1 MILQKKEE
9 LANRQLR
16 LTITVERDAWEKALN
31 DAYQEVKALYPVE
44 GYAVGKA
51 PREALEK
58 AYSHDLFYQEAVNE
72 TFPAALVEAIAAE
85 DIQIAAPPALNVEAI
100 GPDGYTFTALID
112 LYPEVKLGQYKGLSA
127 PWENAEL
134 SDDDTN
140 EAIQRF
146 LTEHLVEQE
155 QDRAAM
161 GDEVT
166 LDFEGFVDGVPFEG
180 GKGEGYPLLLGSG
193 MFIDGFEEQV
203 AGIRPEEEREI
214 HVTFPQQYTPELAG
228 KAAVFRVKA
237 HRIVRRSMPELNDEF
252 ARAQGF
258 SDAAALR
265 QAIMSAA
272 LQRKEA
278 QARDAYAD
286 ALVRQVLDGME
297 VQVPDSMV
305 ESQLTGLLQELESR
319 LMSQGASLSDYL
331 QMAGMTEEDLRAHAR
346 ENALESARYELAM
359 TEIARLEHICVTD
372 EDVERRYQ
380 EMSRQFGVPVE
391 HIRQQLPPMQLSHD
405 LKLAY
410 ARAMVVDSG
419 VRL

>member
-72 TFPAALVEAIAAE
+72 TFPAALVEAIASE
-85 DIQIAAPPALNVEAI
+85 DIQIAAPPALNVETI

-155 QDRAAM
+155 QNRAAM

-193 MFIDGFEEQV
+193 MFIPGFEEQV
-203 AGIRPEEEREI
+203 AGIRPEEERDV
-214 HVTFPQQYTPELAG
+214 HVTFPTQYVPELAG
-228 KAAVFRVKA
+228 KDATFHVKA
-237 HRIVRRSMPELNDEF
+237 HRIVRRSLPQLTDAF
-252 ARAQGF
+252 AQEQGF
-258 SDAAALR
+258 EDVSHLR
-265 QAIMSAA
+265 RSIMEQAILQKQQAA
-272 LQRKEA
+272 
-278 QARDAYAD
+278 
-286 ALVRQVLDGME
+286 
-297 VQVPDSMV
+297 SMV
-305 ESQLTGLLQELESR
+305 ESQLTGILQELQQHLE
-319 LMSQGASLSDYL
+319 SQGASLSDYL
-331 QMAGMTEEDLRAHAR
+331 QAAGLTMEDLRDHAR
-346 ENALESARYELAM
+346 ENAVAAARYELAM
-359 TEIARLEHICVTD
+359 TEIARQEGITVTEEELE
-372 EDVERRYQ
+372 EKYQ
-380 EMSRQFGVPVE
+380 EMAALYGMTVP
-391 HIRQQLPPMQLSHD
+391 QLREQVPPARLQHD
-405 LKLAY
+405 LKLAK
-410 ARAMVVDSG
+410 ARAVVVDSAL
-419 VRL
+419 RK

>member
-85 DIQIAAPPALNVEAI
+85 DIQIAAPPALNVETI

-193 MFIDGFEEQV
+193 MFIPGFEEQV
-203 AGIRPEEEREI
+203 AGIRPEEERDV
-214 HVTFPQQYTPELAG
+214 HVTFPTQYVPELAG
-228 KAAVFRVKA
+228 KDATFHVKA
-237 HRIVRRSMPELNDEF
+237 HRIVRRSLPQLTDAF
-252 ARAQGF
+252 AQEQGF
-258 SDAAALR
+258 EDVPHLR
-265 QAIMSAA
+265 RSIMEQAILQKQQAA
-272 LQRKEA
+272 SNAFAEA
-278 QARDAYAD
+278 LMQ
-286 ALVRQVLDGME
+286 QVVAGME
-297 VQVPDSMV
+297 VQLPDSMV
-305 ESQLTGLLQELESR
+305 ESQLTGILQELQQHLE
-319 LMSQGASLSDYL
+319 SQGASLSDYL
-331 QMAGMTEEDLRAHAR
+331 QAAQLTMDDLRDHAR
-346 ENALESARYELAM
+346 ENAVAAARYELAM
-359 TEIARLEHICVTD
+359 TEIARQEGITVTEEELE
-372 EDVERRYQ
+372 EKYQ
-380 EMSRQFGVPVE
+380 EMAALYGMTVP
-391 HIRQQLPPMQLSHD
+391 QLREQVPPARLQHD
-405 LKLAY
+405 LKLAK
-410 ARAMVVDSG
+410 ARAVVVDSAL
-419 VRL
+419 RK

>member
-72 TFPAALVEAIAAE
+72 TFPAALVEAIASE
-85 DIQIAAPPALNVEAI
+85 DIQIAAPPALNVETI

-155 QDRAAM
+155 QNRAAM

-166 LDFEGFVDGVPFEG
+166 LDFEGFVDGVPSRAALPRAMSWRWAPTPSF
-180 GKGEGYPLLLGSG
+180 PASRSRWRAFARRRSG
-193 MFIDGFEEQV
+193 MS
-203 AGIRPEEEREI
+203 
-214 HVTFPQQYTPELAG
+214 T
-228 KAAVFRVKA
+228 
-237 HRIVRRSMPELNDEF
+237 
-252 ARAQGF
+252 
-258 SDAAALR
+258 
-265 QAIMSAA
+265 
-272 LQRKEA
+272 
-278 QARDAYAD
+278 
-286 ALVRQVLDGME
+286 
-297 VQVPDSMV
+297 
-305 ESQLTGLLQELESR
+305 
-319 LMSQGASLSDYL
+319 SLS
-331 QMAGMTEEDLRAHAR
+331 
-346 ENALESARYELAM
+346 
-359 TEIARLEHICVTD
+359 
-372 EDVERRYQ
+372 
-380 EMSRQFGVPVE
+380 
-391 HIRQQLPPMQLSHD
+391 PPSMCRSWRVRMPPSTS
-405 LKLAY
+405 KPTAS
-410 ARAMVVDSG
+410 SG
-419 VRL
+419 GACPS